1 MVLAGSSVSDVNTRV
16 CKPGKTVKCL
26 MACPGKLQAFW
37 GDGATIW
44 GMVGGMLRYMVGC
57 SGGRSRV
64 IFSFFIAQTSSVSE
78 TRKL

>member
-1 MVLAGSSVSDVNTRV
+1 MVLAGSSVSDVNARV

-37 GDGATIW
+37 VDGATIW
-44 GMVGGMLRYMVGC
+44 GVVGGDAPIH
-57 SGGRSRV
+57 GRMFRGTV
-64 IFSFFIAQTSSVSE
+64 ACYIFFIAQTSSASE